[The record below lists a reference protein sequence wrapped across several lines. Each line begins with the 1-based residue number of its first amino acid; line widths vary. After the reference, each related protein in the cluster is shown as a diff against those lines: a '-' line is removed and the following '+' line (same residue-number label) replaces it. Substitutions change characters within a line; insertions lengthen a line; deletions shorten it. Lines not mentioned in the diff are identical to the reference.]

1 MPRNIGTRDIQ
12 KITDYAAA
20 NLSRLEKAGYLHN
33 DYDRFKEITDYHS
46 ILQIGKLQKLGDEV
60 IRVQEER
67 EQKCYTVLGVSNAK
81 ELNEKYLSD
90 EGVRQVL
97 DNNIDISYGIIDRAF
112 KEGFE
117 NGSLKTN
124 VTDRRKDVLV
134 KSLQNILDKNT
145 EQLTKDYQK
154 NLDKIRTEGGLSY
167 DSAQILANTKN
178 KRTKTQYK
186 TGGEFAASVFSQW
199 KGRMG
204 EAIVGMF
211 ASQLNNIKGVEVTGS
226 NLDEFGKFI
235 KSDVTTYSED
245 ISIGFTVK
253 NYKLKLD
260 ANGQVQLDRPITL
273 HGGGNF
279 ESYLQRLESLK
290 SENFQGDINN
300 IVDSLKSDNYYYN
313 LINEAVNKTTFLSS
327 KPAEEFL
334 QLTKELAAAWIGTE
348 FITDTIQGGPGQNI
362 DFLVISRFGVIP
374 ISTILKEIKKG
385 SSTIN
390 VSMKST
396 AEIDMENLYEDK
408 INRPWAPTGAYSN
421 SVLNVGHYAG
431 REVYQG
437 ITIGEIKLSLLLSQ
451 IKL

>member
-12 KITDYAAA
+12 RVTDYAAA

-33 DYDRFKEITDYHS
+33 DYDRFKQITDYHS
-46 ILQIGKLQKLGDEV
+46 ILHIGKLQKLGDEV
-60 IRVQEER
+60 IKVQEER
-67 EQKCYTVLGVSNAK
+67 EQKCYAVLGVSSAK

-90 EGVRQVL
+90 EGVRQML
-97 DNNIDISYGIIDRAF
+97 DNNIDYSYQVIAQAF
-112 KEGFE
+112 KEAFG
-117 NGSLKTN
+117 NSSLSQTVNNKK
-124 VTDRRKDVLV
+124 KDVLV
-134 KSLQNILDKNT
+134 KKVQDIFDENVS
-145 EQLTKDYQK
+145 QLSEDYQK
-154 NLDKIRTEGGLSY
+154 ALNKISTEGGLSY
-167 DSAQILANTKN
+167 ESAQVLSNTTN
-178 KRTKTQYK
+178 KRNKTRYK
-186 TGGEFAASVFSQW
+186 TGKEFASATFSQW

-211 ASQLNNIKGVEVTGS
+211 ASQLNKIKGVEVTGS
-226 NLDEFGKFI
+226 NLDEFSKFV
-235 KSDVTTYSED
+235 KSDVTAYSED
-245 ISIGFTVK
+245 MSIGFTVK
-253 NYKLKLD
+253 NYKLVLD
-260 ANGQVQLDRPITL
+260 KNGQVKLDDSISL

-290 SENFQGDINN
+290 SENFQSDINN
-300 IVDSLKSDNYYYN
+300 IVNSLESDNYYYN

-348 FITDTIQGGPGQNI
+348 FVTDTIQGGPGQNI
-362 DFLVISRFGVIP
+362 DFLVINRFGVIP
-374 ISTILKEIKKG
+374 ISTVLKEIKRG
-385 SSTIN
+385 SSNIN
-390 VSMKST
+390 VSMKSK
-396 AEIDMENLYEDK
+396 AEIDMENLYENK